1 MILFYSMTF
10 SLRKSWI
17 TMLSLEMLVMT
28 SDVLVTCKSKYATS
42 CLSIALKYLDLILA
56 ACLSPVLVQQYPSK
70 CSIIPKSQYKRKQNQ
85 DHNSLFMIDSK
96 KKVQIPISHR
106 RNMLK
111 MSHMPNIIEPLHSA
125 STIN

>member
-1 MILFYSMTF
+1 
-10 SLRKSWI
+10 
-17 TMLSLEMLVMT
+17 MLVMT

-85 DHNSLFMIDSK
+85 DHNSLFMIDSTK
-96 KKVQIPISHR
+96 KSANTNNSPKKHAKNEPHAKYNRATAFCI
-106 RNMLK
+106 NNKLN
-111 MSHMPNIIEPLHSA
+111 PNYEVCLWAEVSVEY
-125 STIN
+125 